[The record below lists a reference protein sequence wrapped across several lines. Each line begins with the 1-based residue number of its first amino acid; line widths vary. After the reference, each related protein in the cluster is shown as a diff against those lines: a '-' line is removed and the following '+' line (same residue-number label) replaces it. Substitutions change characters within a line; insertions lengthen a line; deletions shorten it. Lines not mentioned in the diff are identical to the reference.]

1 MEIFYAGVKIKQQI
15 LQQGIFFSKETESRT
30 LLTDTQFPLTHW
42 RLGNIKVH
50 LSMPALCHCH
60 KQCLWH
66 T

>member
-15 LQQGIFFSKETESRT
+15 LQQGIFSNETESRT

-42 RLGNIKVH
+42 RLGDIKVH
-50 LSMPALCHCH
+50 LSMPALLCHCH
-60 KQCLWH
+60 KQGLWH